1 MQSFTVETQL
11 APLAVTIRDG
21 SVVRIELNTR
31 ARRSAETSLER
42 LVSREL
48 EEYAAGE
55 RTHFTFAIAPEGT
68 DFDRRVW
75 RAVQAI
81 PYGRTKTYGQ
91 IAAGIGKPG
100 AARAV
105 GTANGR
111 NPVPPVIPCHRVVAA
126 GGKLGG
132 YGGGLPLKRR
142 LLDME
147 TLRGAEAGGGILAVC
162 LSFLLLS
169 LIMAAAACT
178 APERP
183 LFFPDSLAVD
193 TFPPVIEFL
202 SPPEADSIRPPG
214 STILVQVRVSD
225 ASPIRFIAAGVLG
238 EFTFGFPSEEPLDTV
253 AFAGYSI
260 SVPPGTNGRILL
272 RIVATDTLQNRASAD
287 RPFVIR

>member
-1 MQSFTVETQL
+1 MQPFTVETRL

-21 SVVRIELNTR
+21 AVVRIELNTR
-31 ARRSAETSLER
+31 ARRSAETPLER

-48 EEYAAGE
+48 EEYGAGE
-55 RTHFTFAIAPEGT
+55 RTQFTFTIAPEGT
-68 DFDRRVW
+68 AFDRRVW
-75 RAVQAI
+75 QAVQAI
-81 PYGRTKTYGQ
+81 PYGQTKTYGE

-147 TLRGAEAGGGILAVC
+147 TLRATGAGSGILSVC
-162 LSFLLLS
+162 LSFLLVSFVL
-169 LIMAAAACT
+169 AAAACT
-178 APERP
+178 APDRP
-183 LFFPDSLAVD
+183 LFFPDSLVVD

-238 EFTFGFPSEEPLDTV
+238 AFTADLGTEEPLDTV
-253 AFAGYSI
+253 ASAVYSI
-260 SVPPGTNGRILL
+260 PVPPGTNGRVVL

-287 RPFVIR
+287 RPFVIQ